1 MTKKDT
7 GRSNC
12 PISCSL
18 DIWGDKWS
26 LLIIRNLMFYNI
38 HTYGEFLKM
47 PEKIATNILAGRL
60 VSLERAGLIVKEQ
73 HAESKVKFF
82 YKLTPMGINLL
93 PVMVEISIWG
103 NKYFEI
109 SSHARALVKQAKH
122 NKEGFM
128 KLLSAGLKKV
138 NQPG

>member
-1 MTKKDT
+1 
-7 GRSNC
+7 
-12 PISCSL
+12 
-18 DIWGDKWS
+18 
-26 LLIIRNLMFYNI
+26 MFYNI
-38 HTYGEFLKM
+38 HTYGEFLKT

-60 VSLERAGLIVKEQ
+60 VSLERAGLILKEQ
-73 HAESKVKFF
+73 HAESKAKFF

-109 SSHARALVKQAKH
+109 SSDARALVKQAKH

-128 KLLSAGLKKV
+128 KLLSARLKKV